1 MNRHIVNPLLSLLLH
16 DLKHELTADAVR
28 SLARNHLIYGHRPDR
43 SMAFCKK
50 IRADFRNIAAGTEIH
65 DRIRTVFQRG
75 LQFRL
80 LLFGTTGKGGVSDV
94 RIDLGQKL
102 APDPDRFQILMIDVR
117 RNDDPPVGDSL
128 RPSFTATR
136 FICSVIFP
144 SFARRA

>member
-94 RIDLGQKL
+94 RIDLRLQ
-102 APDPDRFQILMIDVR
+102 DPADADRIQIFVVDGR
-117 RNDDPPVGDSL
+117 GNDDRSRCDPLAEIL
-128 RPSFTATR
+128 RRKLFLL
-136 FICSVIFP
+136 
-144 SFARRA
+144 